1 MHVDRRVL
9 LSAAGSCLAAAAW
22 PRLAEGAENDASRTR
37 LILLGTKGGPSRT
50 PTTVDRHLPSQ
61 VLIIRGVPYVVDC
74 GLGVTDQLVRAG
86 VPLRSLRHIFITHHH
101 SDHNLEYGNL
111 FYTAW
116 ATGLTTAVD
125 SWGPPPLDEMTRQFF
140 ALNALDI
147 DIRIP
152 DEGRPDPR
160 PLLRPHEFRTGG
172 VVLQNDDVKVTAAP
186 VQHPPVTPAFA
197 YRFDTTD
204 RSIVI
209 SGDTAYSDAVVAL
222 AKGADVLVHEAMYL
236 PAIERLAQRIGNGA
250 RLLEHLKAAHTNT
263 EDVGR
268 IAAAAG
274 VKLLVLSHLVP
285 GDDPAIT
292 DEMWSAGPRQHY
304 RGRIIVG
311 RDLLEI

>member
-1 MHVDRRVL
+1 MRVDRRGFL
-9 LSAAGSCLAAAAW
+9 GAAGSCLAAAAW
-22 PRLAEGAENDASRTR
+22 PGLARGADDDKSRTR

-50 PTTVDRHLPSQ
+50 PTAVDRHLPSQ
-61 VLIIRGVPYVVDC
+61 VLLIRGVPYVVDC

-125 SWGPPPLDEMTRQFF
+125 AWGPPPLVEMTRQFF
-140 ALNALDI
+140 ALNGTDI
-147 DIRIP
+147 DIRIS
-152 DEGRPDPR
+152 DEGRADPR
-160 PLLRPHEFRTGG
+160 PLLRPHEFSSGG
-172 VVLQNDDVKVTAAP
+172 VVLQNEDVKVTAAVVP
-186 VQHPPVTPAFA
+186 HPPVTPSFA
-197 YRFDTTD
+197 YRFDTVD

-236 PAIERLAQRIGNGA
+236 PAIERLAQRVGNGS
-250 RLLEHLKAAHTNT
+250 RLLEHLRAAHTTT

-268 IAAAAG
+268 VAAAAG
-274 VKLLVLSHLVP
+274 VKLLVVSHLVP

-292 DEMWSAGPRQHY
+292 DEMWSAGARQHY
-304 RGRIIVG
+304 QGRIVVG
-311 RDLLEI
+311 RDLQEI